1 MLSTELAEK
10 LRQSRLALDR
20 ASSDN
25 IIELCKQYLALLAA
39 CRVELYKLP
48 DELRL
53 GSSSSQSREDVAG
66 IRKAVRAAIEH
77 NTLERNR
84 TEALLLSF
92 TAVSG
97 YEAAATLNVVKYQD
111 RDTWELRAGG
121 VGCKNSP
128 GNKMSVQEA
137 VAKASLLRREAHIA
151 KTADLVNAHMPL
163 DNQLA
168 NLIEHMK
175 EAPDDSL

>member
-1 MLSTELAEK
+1 MLSTDLAEK
-10 LRQSRLALDR
+10 LRQARLALDR
-20 ASSDN
+20 AASDN

-48 DELRL
+48 DELDL
-53 GSSSSQSREDVAG
+53 GSRLSQTREDVAG
-66 IRKAVRAAIEH
+66 IRKSVRAAIEH
-77 NTLERNR
+77 ITLERNR
-84 TEALLLSF
+84 TETLLLSF
-92 TAVSG
+92 TAISG

-128 GNKMSVQEA
+128 GHRMSVQEA
-137 VAKASLLRREAHIA
+137 VETASLLRRKTHIA

-168 NLIEHMK
+168 NRTEHMK

>member
-10 LRQSRLALDR
+10 LRKAGLALDC
-20 ASSDN
+20 AASDN
-25 IIELCKQYLALLAA
+25 IIELCKQYLSLLSA

-48 DELRL
+48 DELDLRP
-53 GSSSSQSREDVAG
+53 GFSQTQEDVAG

-77 NTLERNR
+77 ITLERNR

-92 TAVSG
+92 TTVSG
-97 YEAAATLNVVKYQD
+97 YEAAAILNVVKYQD

-121 VGCKNSP
+121 VGCVDSP
-128 GNKMSVQEA
+128 GNRMSVQEA
-137 VAKASLLRREAHIA
+137 VEKASLLRREAHIA
-151 KTADLVNAHMPL
+151 KTADLVNAHLPL

-168 NLIEHMK
+168 NLIARVK
-175 EAPDDSL
+175 DKA